1 MTQRQRWVRM
11 VVKMKTVNGEERVER
26 MSFYK
31 EDRVDEVMNECM
43 RRISRGQ
50 GSRPAK
56 KHQLFTLLPN
66 SFSHTL

>member
-1 MTQRQRWVRM
+1 M
-11 VVKMKTVNGEERVER
+11 GEERVER
-26 MSFYK
+26 MSYYK